1 MNEGLGDAIH
11 TVTRWV
17 ADRRLGRC
25 IMRRSSVLLS
35 VVVLLSRAVVLAR
48 PPTAVLAVTPTS
60 DLEANSVGA

>member
-1 MNEGLGDAIH
+1 M
-11 TVTRWV
+11 

-35 VVVLLSRAVVLAR
+35 VVVLLSSAVVLAR